1 MKGMK
6 KQVVGAVILMAATL
20 SSAQAEMIKVSF
32 EGVRSSNTA
41 TVFGTAVPN
50 VSGYIIY
57 DDATPGTLFTNT
69 ASVTAHNYAGAIKEI
84 SFTLSDPSTGTSV
97 FTGSKSGS
105 FGSAQVRDNAGNS
118 DAFSFNNMNLNAGE
132 VVGEPGGFLSAQL
145 TLGLS
150 SDGPLNPWSTTSLPG
165 LFDPSL
171 FDGQN
176 NLQVFIQR
184 VSGAQPT
191 GVAVS
196 MNYNLTS
203 VTTSP
208 VPLPAAAWLLLSG
221 IGGLG
226 AVARR
231 RKRA

>member
-1 MKGMK
+1 M
-6 KQVVGAVILMAATL
+6 
-20 SSAQAEMIKVSF
+20 
-32 EGVRSSNTA
+32 
-41 TVFGTAVPN
+41 FGTAVPN

-57 DDATPGTLFTNT
+57 DDATAGTLFTNT
-69 ASVTAHNYAGAIKEI
+69 LSVTAHNYASAIKEV
-84 SFTLSDPSTGTSV
+84 SFTLFDPSTGSSV
-97 FTGSKSGS
+97 FTGFKSGS
-105 FGSAQVRDNAGNS
+105 FGSAQVRDGAGNS
-118 DAFSFNNMNLNAGE
+118 DAFSFNNMNLNGGE

-184 VSGAQPT
+184 VSGSQPT
-191 GVAVS
+191 GVAVNL
-196 MNYNLTS
+196 NYNLTS

-208 VPLPAAAWLLLSG
+208 FPSPPPLGCCSP
-221 IGGLG
+221 GLADSA

-231 RKRA
+231 RKRV